1 MADIHFA
8 KYRAAFRVA
17 LAQANTRP
25 VARENTYEAIVATA
39 RRRFT
44 HSPNGARSDTDRKWL
59 ALAYY
64 RQAWLHF
71 DKRTRDDEKPPS
83 FPWIVATEELLGAA
97 QVPSPPAQ
105 EAVTRLPV
113 KIEIHAV
120 I

>member
-1 MADIHFA
+1 MVGTGLLSASMA
-8 KYRAAFRVA
+8 
-17 LAQANTRP
+17 
-25 VARENTYEAIVATA
+25 
-39 RRRFT
+39 
-44 HSPNGARSDTDRKWL
+44 S
-59 ALAYY
+59 
-64 RQAWLHF
+64 F

-83 FPWIVATEELLGAA
+83 FPWSVATEELLGAA